1 MTAQTQTLQAAAPRA
16 QQDDLVGT
24 WDLLSC
30 FMENVETKERKEV
43 WGEKPNGRLMMTA
56 TGDWIVVQ
64 TAQGRMAPLS
74 DEDRSAAFRSMLA
87 YSGKYRVEGEKIVIK
102 VDIAWDE
109 AWTGTEQVRFF
120 KCNGDR
126 LHIEVAPQRY
136 PNLGDNVM
144 RAVLIWQ
151 RAE

>member
-1 MTAQTQTLQAAAPRA
+1 MTAPTQILQAAAPRA

-24 WDLLSC
+24 WNLLSC
-30 FMENVETKERKEV
+30 FMEDVETKERKDV
-43 WGEKPNGRLMMTA
+43 WGEKPNGRLTLTT

-64 TAQGRMAPLS
+64 TAQGRKVPQS

-109 AWTGTEQVRFF
+109 VWTGAEQVRFF
-120 KCNGDR
+120 KCDGNR
-126 LHIEVAPQRY
+126 LYIEAAPQRY
-136 PNLGDNVM
+136 PNLGDKVM